1 MTVAYVCL
9 MLGLCIDL
17 FVPELIRRVID
28 CGTSVGVAPQ
38 AGCFPLENPADVV
51 RNATLLI
58 LGLTVLRGTFQFG
71 QSYLAEYGAQGIAYD
86 IRTDFYHH
94 LQRLSFSW
102 HDRVQSG
109 ALMARATSD
118 VEQLRNF
125 TGRAVMMLAQVIFLT
140 VGITIVLFITNWK
153 LAVLALLIVPVLL
166 RTVVGYNQVI
176 RPMFQQIQEEL
187 SLLASIVQEN
197 LAGSKVVKAFAR
209 EDEQIAKFDR
219 RNNTLLREYL
229 SAARIQS
236 LTNPLMDSM
245 ANIAMVVVLWFGG
258 LLIMQDE
265 LSVGQLVA
273 FNTYLLLI
281 IRPVRRLGF
290 LISQASRALA
300 ASERIFDVLDAPV
313 TIDDKP
319 EAPLMPPIRGRVVLD
334 HVTLGYFGDE
344 RALDDVSFT
353 AEPGQIVALLGTTG
367 SGKTSI
373 VNLIPR
379 FYDVLSG
386 HVLIDGHD
394 VRDVQLNSLRK
405 QIGIVLQD
413 TTLFTGTIRENIAFG
428 IPDAAEDQIIAMA
441 KAAHAHDFIMGF
453 PEGYDTP
460 VGERGVT
467 LSGGQ
472 KQRVAIARAL
482 LINPSILILDDFTS
496 AVDTETEALI
506 RVALD
511 ALMVGR
517 TTLVIAQRVS
527 TVRSADTILVMDH
540 GKIAAMGTHA
550 ALLEASPIYAETYH
564 MQLIDSD
571 VQEMLGAPTL
581 EEEQEAL
588 AALAA
593 RASNEA
599 TEERRPPLAQTLA
612 PPGSAEGGAS

>member
-9 MLGLCIDL
+9 ILGLCIDL

-71 QSYLAEYGAQGIAYD
+71 QSYLAEFGAQGIAYD

-140 VGITIVLFITNWK
+140 VGITVVLFITNWK

-319 EAPLMPPIRGRVVLD
+319 EALLMPPIRGRVD
-334 HVTLGYFGDE
+334 FAHVTLGYFGDE

-413 TTLFTGTIRENIAFG
+413 TTLFTGTIRENVAFG
-428 IPDAAEDQIIAMA
+428 IPDAADDQIIAMA
-441 KAAHAHDFIMGF
+441 KAAHAHDFIMRF

-506 RVALD
+506 REALD

-517 TTLVIAQRVS
+517 TTFVIAQRVS

-550 ALLEASPIYAETYH
+550 ALLEASSIYAETYH

-588 AALAA
+588 AALA
-593 RASNEA
+593 SNKA